1 MSVDLT
7 DFTAEYARHRA
18 AEGRAYSGDELT
30 ALPYLKT
37 GPLARQWG
45 VRIRSFETLMRDV
58 VQPLTARRG
67 RMLTVLDLGA
77 GNGWL
82 SWRLAR
88 EGHSAIAL
96 DIREDNVDGL
106 GAARTLAARSAG
118 RMRLCPGSFDAIPL
132 ASASVDLA
140 VFNAALHYALDL
152 PAVLAEAM
160 RVVRPGGRLAIVD
173 SPFYAREADGLAM
186 VAEKKAQA
194 VQRFGDGAQVL
205 LAPPFIEFLTRER
218 LASAS
223 TLAWRRNRVLYPL
236 WYEARPLAA
245 RLRGQRAPSRFDV
258 WASARP

>member
-1 MSVDLT
+1 MSADLT
-7 DFTAEYARHRA
+7 GFAAEYARHRA
-18 AEGRAYSGDELT
+18 AEGRGHAGDELM
-30 ALPYLKT
+30 ALPYLRT

-45 VRIRSFETLMRDV
+45 VRVRSFEALMRDV
-58 VQPLTARRG
+58 VQPLTVRQG
-67 RMLTVLDLGA
+67 RPLAVLDLGA

-96 DIREDNVDGL
+96 DIREDEVDGL
-106 GAARTLAARSAG
+106 GAAHALAARSAG

-152 PAVLAEAM
+152 STVLAEAA

-186 VAEKKAQA
+186 VAEKKAGA
-194 VQRFGDGAQVL
+194 AQRFGDGASVL

-223 TLAWRRNRVLYPL
+223 PLAWRRNRVLYPL
-236 WYEARPLAA
+236 WYEARPLVA
-245 RLRGQRAPSRFDV
+245 RLQGRRPPSRFDV
-258 WASARP
+258 WVSVRP